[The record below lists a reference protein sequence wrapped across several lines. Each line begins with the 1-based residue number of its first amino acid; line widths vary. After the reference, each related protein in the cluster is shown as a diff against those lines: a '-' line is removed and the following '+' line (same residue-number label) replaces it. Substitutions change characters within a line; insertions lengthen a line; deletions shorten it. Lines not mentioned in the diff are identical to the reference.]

1 MRLPCPR
8 ATHLLLIIITRYNCH
23 AARSKT
29 DLLMRLTCN
38 KGSTNPEYKSTQQ
51 DLTEITLRR
60 LRNAGSGIQGM
71 ALAIIKVLLH
81 KSSFN
86 NIHYIENFLR
96 IIYKADTIRVEIMKL
111 YIQHL
116 HKLYSSFSY

>member
-1 MRLPCPR
+1 
-8 ATHLLLIIITRYNCH
+8 
-23 AARSKT
+23 
-29 DLLMRLTCN
+29 MRLTCN

-51 DLTEITLRR
+51 DLTEIRTDK
-60 LRNAGSGIQGM
+60 LRNAGSGIQGI
-71 ALAIIKVLLH
+71 ALTMIKVLLH

-86 NIHYIENFLR
+86 KILYIENFIR

-116 HKLYSSFSY
+116 HKPYSSYSY

>member
-1 MRLPCPR
+1 MKLPCPR
-8 ATHLLLIIITRYNCH
+8 ATHLLLIIITRNNYH

-51 DLTEITLRR
+51 DLTETKLRR

-71 ALAIIKVLLH
+71 ALTIIKVLLH
-81 KSSFN
+81 KRSLTKFFTS
-86 NIHYIENFLR
+86 
-96 IIYKADTIRVEIMKL
+96 KVKL
-111 YIQHL
+111 YKYHI
-116 HKLYSSFSY
+116 